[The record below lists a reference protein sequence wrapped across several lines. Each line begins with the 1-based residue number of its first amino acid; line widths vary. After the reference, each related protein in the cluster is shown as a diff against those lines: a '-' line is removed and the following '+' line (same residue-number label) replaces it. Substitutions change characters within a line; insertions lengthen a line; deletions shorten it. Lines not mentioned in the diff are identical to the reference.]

1 MFWLFLPVSP
11 LLMFR
16 LQLSVVNDFVV
27 VGMTVVVFIGYMLY
41 SGTVKVLNCGLGMD
55 PDLSAK
61 NGPERFGI
69 GHWVLNRLVPM

>member
-27 VGMTVVVFIGYMLY
+27 VGMTVVVLIGYMLY
-41 SGTVKVLNCGLGMD
+41 TYTV
-55 PDLSAK
+55 
-61 NGPERFGI
+61 GP
-69 GHWVLNRLVPM
+69 

>member
-41 SGTVKVLNCGLGMD
+41 SGTVKVLNCGLGTD
-55 PDLSAK
+55 PDLCQKWSGK
-61 NGPERFGI
+61 VRNWPLGPE
-69 GHWVLNRLVPM
+69 